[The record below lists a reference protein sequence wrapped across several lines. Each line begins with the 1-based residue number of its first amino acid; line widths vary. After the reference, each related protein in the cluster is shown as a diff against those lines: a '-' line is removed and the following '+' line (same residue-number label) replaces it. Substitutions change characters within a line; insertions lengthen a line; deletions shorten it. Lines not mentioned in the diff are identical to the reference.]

1 MRILLLIMVLG
12 TSLIAA
18 SKEVLSKKQK
28 NFFHNRRI
36 AVSRDTE
43 TLPSYVITHWERNGK
58 PDTKGAAVTTNKIS
72 TVVGKAQANPLWD
85 DAQKMRDV
93 KKLSKKTQKHREK
106 ILKTIQKAI
115 DKADN
120 ADELE
125 FYQMLIRIINNEL

>member
-1 MRILLLIMVLG
+1 MRILLLIIVLG

-43 TLPSYVITHWERNGK
+43 TLPGYVITHWERNGK
-58 PDTKGAAVTTNKIS
+58 PDTKGPAVTTNKIS

-85 DAQKMRDV
+85 DAQKMREI
-93 KKLSKKTQKHREK
+93 KKSSKKAQKYREK

-115 DKADN
+115 DKADD
-120 ADELE
+120 ADEVE

>member
-1 MRILLLIMVLG
+1 MRILLLIMILG

-43 TLPSYVITHWERNGK
+43 TLPGYVITHWERNGK
-58 PDTKGAAVTTNKIS
+58 PDTKGAAVTTNRIS

-115 DKADN
+115 DKADD
-120 ADELE
+120 ADEVE

>member
-12 TSLIAA
+12 TSLIAV

-43 TLPSYVITHWERNGK
+43 TLPGYVITHWERNGK

-85 DAQKMRDV
+85 DVKKMRDI
-93 KKLSKKTQKHREK
+93 KKSSKKAQKHRDK
-106 ILKTIQKAI
+106 IIKTIQKAI

-120 ADELE
+120 ADEVE
-125 FYQMLIRIINNEL
+125 FYQQLINLINEGE